1 MTPNTPDTRIPTD
14 FQVFVLTPPRHPAST
29 MAIAALRA
37 GGVPLLDLDHGA
49 WKEGCAALAVLASH
63 AEGAP
68 YGVRVAWEDVEA
80 VSGSLPGQLPCLV
93 LGGMQDTHDGVFLEQ
108 ALSICRLLAVRIYL
122 ECWTM
127 HAARL
132 GEACGFDG
140 VVLKGS
146 EAPGETGTTTSYI
159 LAQQAHRS
167 LHIPF
172 VIQGGVGLGS
182 VQALALCG
190 ACGVVAGEMLWGLA
204 EAPLVSVDRT
214 RWLHA
219 DGSESR
225 WFGHGSTGFRL
236 DARLA
241 HGVLEEA
248 TWRESQGSDV
258 RQFLRAALREH
269 DGPLPL
275 GQDVAFCGA
284 ISRRFGRIGPAV
296 AALKAAAQTR
306 VPSPFGPGQGVAVSH
321 GTRYPIAQGPMTR
334 VSDTAA
340 FAKAVADNGALPFL
354 ALALLREAEVRR
366 LLEETRAL
374 LGERPWGVGILGFVP
389 AALRQEQLAAIRACG
404 VPWALIAGG
413 RPSQASILEQ
423 EGIPT
428 YLHVP
433 SPGLLAQFI
442 RQGARRF
449 VVEGRE
455 CGGHVGPRSSFVLWQ
470 SAVDVL
476 LEAALEDYSTVHLL
490 LAGGI
495 HDALSAAMAGAITAP
510 LVARGVRVGV
520 LMGTAYLFT
529 EEAVSCGAITASFQ
543 QQALSCDSTVLLE
556 SGPGH
561 ATRAVATPFATEF
574 MAAKQALLKQGKSTE
589 EVRLALEELN
599 VGRLRLAAKGI
610 RRGLA
615 LPDGSP
621 SYVVVS
627 PEESLASGMFM
638 IGDVA
643 TLRHTVGTLAAL
655 HEDVSEGSV
664 RLTSAPNRTVRR
676 RDNHVDEDV
685 AVVGMAGMLPQ
696 AEDLHVFWQNI
707 MHRRDCITEV
717 PSARWDP
724 ALFYDADPKS
734 PDKTYSKWGGFLR
747 DVVFDPTA
755 YGLTPASITS
765 IEPTFLI
772 ALEVAR
778 LALDDAGWQAYSFPK
793 ARTAAIFGLGGM
805 HDLGMDYVFRTLLAH
820 YLAQVSE
827 VSDEV
832 RQRIQQ
838 ALLARLPAWTE
849 DSFPGILGN
858 VAAGR
863 IANRLDL
870 GGTNFTVDAACG
882 SSLAALL
889 TGVQQLRL
897 GMCEVALVGAMD
909 GTSNATGFVSF
920 GRTHALSPRGRCR
933 SFDDSADGIAISDG
947 VAAVVLK
954 RLKDAERDGD
964 RIYGV
969 IRGIAAS
976 SDGRQR
982 SLTAP
987 ALSGQETVLQRAY
1000 EDAGL
1005 SPSSIELL
1013 EAHGT
1018 GTKLGDR
1025 VEVTALKAVFE
1036 RHAAMQQACAL
1047 GSVKSMIGHTKV
1059 AAGLAGLIKCLLAL
1073 QHKVLPAT
1081 LHVERP
1087 NTFVDFKNSPFYV
1100 NAEHRPWLRPLDG
1113 EPRRAAVS
1121 AFGFGGTNFHAIV
1134 EEYRREYRS
1143 GLTPNWV
1150 PLGGEPFVFTASDQQ
1165 ALHHNLLAFQEA
1177 LADRQ
1182 DVALTTVAHALWT
1195 EGVNGAP
1202 VQEGAWRLAFMAA
1215 STVELRERLGQ
1226 AIAALDGSQGVES
1239 AIAMGCATTARI
1251 AFLYPGQGA
1260 QRPHMLRDLLLGSP
1274 VAREMVEEAEAVAAG
1289 RLGQRLG
1296 RFMYPIAA
1304 FDDQERAAQK
1314 AALDRTEVA
1323 QPALAAVE
1331 MAATALLA
1339 QFGVVPT
1346 MAAGHSFGELSALC
1360 AAGAFS
1366 RRTLFELAVVRGE
1379 AAARHVARCGGGMLA
1394 VLGAEDQVRSLLASH
1409 DALASQLHVANIN
1422 GPSQVVLGG
1431 EVGLLQQAAAFLA
1444 EHGLRSKL
1452 LPVNGMFH
1460 VPEMAEVGAALIA
1473 ALQGMASH
1481 GMRLPVYSNTTA
1493 RRYPADAEGMA
1504 DLLRRHV
1511 AEPVRFGQ
1519 MIRQMAADG
1528 AEVFVEVGP
1537 GQTLSNL
1544 VRTNLGERA
1553 AVLSLEGHAE
1563 APWIALGNMLCSLYA
1578 RYGVAVD
1585 FDAWFAHRGVPQ
1597 VSLAAALQ
1605 GPMPPQHPSLCYR
1618 LNPGWAR
1625 RLDEPDEAVAPRPLP
1640 HGARDAQEQRSMPH
1654 AAPAEHKSPSSS
1666 SAAGRQSGAGPGR
1679 DARDAV
1685 SKHPAS
1691 NHRERVGVKAMS
1703 ELKKEQSG
1711 SIWELVQSNLWQ
1723 LLDLQRGQ
1731 QRTLERFLDLQLEM
1745 LRAASGGV
1753 ITAEELSA
1761 TEALAAAAAPAPR
1774 PAPAVAPSHVTELVA
1789 RRKAAAG
1796 QVGPAPQ
1803 VVGLR
1808 PQAEPEATPPAVS
1821 TPREEKRAE
1830 PLRASVPQAAVS
1842 QQADDSV
1849 EAFQD
1854 HLLAAVSKRT
1864 GYPKEMLGLDRN
1876 MEADLGIDSIKKI
1889 EIFSELREHH
1899 AVLRVEDEERTLEE
1913 LSGLRTLGSIID
1925 WYRHNLEK
1933 KNHLTSQQQLRTS
1946 T

>member
-1 MTPNTPDTRIPTD
+1 MTTRTPSTGNLDN
-14 FQVFVLTPPRHPAST
+14 FQVFVLTPPRHPSST
-29 MAIAALRA
+29 MAIATLRA
-37 GGVPLLDLDHGA
+37 GGLPLIDLDYGA
-49 WKEGCAALAVLASH
+49 WKEGCAALAVVASH
-63 AEGAP
+63 ADGSP
-68 YGVRVAWEDVEA
+68 YGIRMAWDDLEVVA
-80 VSGSLPGQLPCLV
+80 SLLPGQIPYLV
-93 LGGMQDTHDGVFLEQ
+93 LCGMDVHDSAFLEQ
-108 ALSICRLLAVRIYL
+108 ALQACRRLAVRVYL
-122 ECWTM
+122 EGWTM
-127 HAARL
+127 PMAQLA
-132 GEACGFDG
+132 EAGGFDG

-146 EAPGETGTTTSYI
+146 EAAGETGVTTAFI
-159 LAQQAHRS
+159 LAQQAQRS
-167 LHIPF
+167 LHIPY

-190 ACGVVAGEMLWGLA
+190 ASGAVASEMLWALA
-204 EAPLVSVDRT
+204 EAPRLSDDSSH
-214 RWLHA
+214 WLHA

-225 WFGHGSTGFRL
+225 WFGHGNKGFRL

-258 RQFLRAALREH
+258 SQFLRAALREH

-284 ISRRFGRIGPAV
+284 ASRRFGRMGPAV
-296 AALKAAAQTR
+296 AALRAAAQTR
-306 VPSPFGPGQGVAVSH
+306 TKSPFGPGQGVASSH
-321 GTRYPIAQGPMTR
+321 RTRYPIVQGPMTR

-340 FAKAVADNGALPFL
+340 FAKVVADNGALPFL
-354 ALALLREAEVRR
+354 ALALLREAEVRK
-366 LLEETRAL
+366 LLEETKAL
-374 LGERPWGVGILGFVP
+374 LGDRPWGVGILGFVP

-413 RPSQASILEQ
+413 RPSQAATLEQ

-433 SPGLLAQFI
+433 SPGLLAQFL

-476 LEAALEDYSTVHLL
+476 LEAALEDYGTVHLL

-495 HDALSAAMAGAITAP
+495 HDALSAAMAGTIVAP
-510 LVARGVRVGV
+510 LVERGVRVGV

-529 EEAVSCGAITASFQ
+529 EEAVACGAITPSFQ
-543 QQALSCDSTVLLE
+543 HQALSCDSTVLLE

-561 ATRAVATPFATEF
+561 ATRAVATPFAKEF
-574 MAAKQALLKQGKSTE
+574 MEAKRALLKQGKSAE

-610 RRGLA
+610 RRGPA

-621 SYVVVS
+621 TYETVS
-627 PEESLASGMFM
+627 PEESFSSGMFM

-643 TLRHTVGTLAAL
+643 TLRHGMTTMAVL
-655 HEDVSEGSV
+655 HEEVSEGSV
-664 RLTSAPNRTVRR
+664 RLTTMPVQTARR
-676 RDNHVDEDV
+676 RSNHVDEDV
-685 AVVGMAGMLPQ
+685 AVVGMAGMFPQ
-696 AEDLHVFWQNI
+696 AEDLRAFWHNI

-717 PSARWDP
+717 PPARWDP
-724 ALFYDADPKS
+724 RLFYDPDPKS
-734 PDKTYSKWGGFLR
+734 PDKTYSKWGGFLK
-747 DVVFDPTA
+747 DIVFDPTR
-755 YGLTPASITS
+755 YGLTPASIPS

-778 LALDDAGWQAYSFPK
+778 LALDDAGWQTYSFPK

-827 VSDEV
+827 VSDEI
-832 RQRIQQ
+832 RQRIQR

-897 GMCEVALVGAMD
+897 GMCDVALVGAMD

-954 RLKDAERDGD
+954 RLGDAERDGD

-1005 SPSSIELL
+1005 SPAGIELL

-1036 RHAAMQQACAL
+1036 RSGPIPQGCAL

-1081 LHVERP
+1081 LHVENP
-1087 NTFVDFKNSPFYV
+1087 NSFVDFKQSPFYV
-1100 NAEHRPWLRPLDG
+1100 NAEHRPWLRSPNG

-1121 AFGFGGTNFHAIV
+1121 AFGFGGTNFHTIV
-1134 EEYRREYRS
+1134 EEYRREYRT
-1143 GLTPNWV
+1143 GLMPDWF
-1150 PLGGEPFVFTASDQQ
+1150 PRDGEPFIFIASDQQ
-1165 ALHHNLLAFQEA
+1165 TLRHNLMAFQRA
-1177 LADRQ
+1177 LGNRQ
-1182 DVALTTVAHALWT
+1182 DIELATVSHALWA

-1202 VQEGAWRLAFMAA
+1202 GQDGAWRLAFMAA
-1215 STVELRERLGQ
+1215 SMAQVHERLH
-1226 AIAALDGSQGVES
+1226 AALEALEGKQQRDPSIVL
-1239 AIAMGCATTARI
+1239 GCGAPAKI

-1260 QRPHMLRDLLLGSP
+1260 QRINMLRDVLLGSP
-1274 VAREMVEEAEAVAAG
+1274 IMREMMEEADAVVAD

-1296 RFMYPIAA
+1296 RIVYPIAA

-1314 AALDRTEVA
+1314 ANLDRTEAA

-1339 QFGVVPT
+1339 QFGVVPS

-1366 RRTLFELAVVRGE
+1366 RRALFELAMVRGE
-1379 AAARHVARCGGGMLA
+1379 ASASHVARHGGGMLA
-1394 VLGAEDQVRSLLASH
+1394 ILGPEDQVRSLLASR
-1409 DALASQLHVANIN
+1409 DELGGRLHVANIN
-1422 GPSQVVLGG
+1422 SPTQVVLAG
-1431 EVGLLQQAAAFLA
+1431 EIALLQEAAAFLA

-1460 VPEMAEVGAALIA
+1460 VPAMAEVGARLADALK
-1473 ALQGMASH
+1473 ALTCQGV
-1481 GMRLPVYSNTTA
+1481 RLPVYSNTTA
-1493 RRYPADAEGMA
+1493 RRYPADAEGEME
-1504 DLLRRHV
+1504 LLRRHV

-1528 AEVFVEVGP
+1528 AGLFVEVGP
-1537 GQTLSNL
+1537 GQALSNL
-1544 VRTNLGERA
+1544 VRANLGNRA
-1553 AVLSLEGHAE
+1553 AVLSLEGQGGSS
-1563 APWIALGNMLCSLYA
+1563 WYSLGTMLCRLYA
-1578 RYGVAVD
+1578 EHGVAVD
-1585 FDAWFAHRGVPQ
+1585 FDAWFSQRGIPQ
-1597 VSLAAALQ
+1597 VSLSVALE
-1605 GPMPPQHPSLCYR
+1605 GTPPPQHPSLCYR

-1625 RLDEPDEAVAPRPLP
+1625 RLDEPDAAATAMAPPLPGASSRRGNERPSATRMDQHEQMMLVPPSSQRLESGSARREAVG
-1640 HGARDAQEQRSMPH
+1640 HQGTSHQEP
-1654 AAPAEHKSPSSS
+1654 
-1666 SAAGRQSGAGPGR
+1666 
-1679 DARDAV
+1679 
-1685 SKHPAS
+1685 
-1691 NHRERVGVKAMS
+1691 VGVKAMS
-1703 ELKKEQSG
+1703 EPKKEQSG
-1711 SIWELVQSNLWQ
+1711 GMWELVQSNLWQ
-1723 LLDLQRGQ
+1723 LLDLQRSQ

-1745 LRAASGGV
+1745 LRNAGGGSV
-1753 ITAEELSA
+1753 SAEALSA
-1761 TEALAAAAAPAPR
+1761 TEALAAAAAPSASR
-1774 PAPAVAPSHVTELVA
+1774 PAPAVAPAHVTELMA
-1789 RRKAAAG
+1789 RRRAATG
-1796 QVGPAPQ
+1796 QVSPAPQ
-1803 VVGLR
+1803 VVGLHS
-1808 PQAEPEATPPAVS
+1808 QAAEPLQSAPQATPPTPA
-1821 TPREEKRAE
+1821 PREERR
-1830 PLRASVPQAAVS
+1830 PDVLRGSATPAAG
-1842 QQADDSV
+1842 QQANNDSV
-1849 EAFQD
+1849 EAFQE
-1854 HLLAAVSKRT
+1854 HLLAAVSRRT

-1933 KNHLTSQQQLRTS
+1933 KNQLTA
-1946 T
+1946 

>member
-1 MTPNTPDTRIPTD
+1 MTATAPSSKQPED
-14 FQVFVLTPPRHPAST
+14 FLIFALTPPRHPAAT

-37 GGVPLLDLDHGA
+37 GGVPLIDLDYGA
-49 WKEGCAALAVLASH
+49 WKEGCAALAVLSGH
-63 AEGAP
+63 ADGSS
-68 YGVRVAWEDVEA
+68 YGIRMAWEDLEA
-80 VSGSLPGQLPCLV
+80 VADTVPGPLPFMLLCGV
-93 LGGMQDTHDGVFLEQ
+93 QDVHDRGFLEQ
-108 ALSICRLLAVRIYL
+108 ALPACRRLASRVYL
-122 ECWTM
+122 ECWSL
-127 HAARL
+127 HAAQQA
-132 GEACGFDG
+132 ESCGFDG

-146 EAPGETGTTTSYI
+146 EAPGETGMTTAFM
-159 LAQQAHRS
+159 LAQQAHGA

-172 VIQGGVGLGS
+172 VMHGGVGLGS
-182 VQALALCG
+182 VQALAWCG
-190 ACGVVAGEMLWGLA
+190 ASGAVAGEILWGLA
-204 EAPLVSVDRT
+204 EAPLLSADRN

-225 WFGHGSTGFRL
+225 WFGHGDTGMRL
-236 DARLA
+236 DARMA

-248 TWRESQGSDV
+248 AWRESQGNDV

-275 GQDVAFCGA
+275 GQDVACCGA
-284 ISRRFGRIGPAV
+284 ISRRFGRIGPAI
-296 AALKAAAQTR
+296 AALKTSALARTK
-306 VPSPFGPGQGVAVSH
+306 SPFGPGEGVARSH
-321 GTRYPIAQGPMTR
+321 GTRYPIVQGPMTR
-334 VSDTAA
+334 VSDTPA

-354 ALALLREAEVRR
+354 ALALLREAEVSR
-366 LLEETRAL
+366 LLEETKAL

-413 RPSQASILEQ
+413 RPSQAAALEQ
-423 EGIPT
+423 DGIPT
-428 YLHVP
+428 YLHAP

-449 VVEGRE
+449 VLEGRE
-455 CGGHVGPRSSFVLWQ
+455 CGGHVGPRSSFILWQ

-476 LEAALEDYSTVHLL
+476 LEAALEDYSAVHLL

-495 HDALSAAMAGAITAP
+495 HDALSAAMAGAIVAP
-510 LVARGVRVGV
+510 LVARGVHVGV

-529 EEAVSCGAITASFQ
+529 EEAVACGAITPLFQ
-543 QQALSCDSTVLLE
+543 QQALSCENTVLLE

-574 MAAKQALLKQGKSTE
+574 LDTKHALLKQGKSAE
-589 EVRLALEELN
+589 EVRLSLEELN

-610 RRGLA
+610 RRGLV

-621 SYVVVS
+621 TYVAV
-627 PEESLASGMFM
+627 PQEESLASGLFM

-643 TLRHTVGTLAAL
+643 ILRHGVSSMAAL
-655 HEDVSEGSV
+655 HEDVSVGSV
-664 RLTSAPNRTVRR
+664 RLTSLPTQTIPRR
-676 RDNHVDEDV
+676 ANHVDEDV

-696 AEDLHVFWQNI
+696 AENLRAFWQNI
-707 MHRRDCITEV
+707 IQRRDCITEV
-717 PSARWDP
+717 PQARWDP
-724 ALFYDADPKS
+724 KLFYDPDPKS
-734 PDKTYSKWGGFLR
+734 PDKTYSKWGGFLK
-747 DVVFDPTA
+747 DIVFDPTA

-772 ALEVAR
+772 GLEVAR
-778 LALDDAGWQAYSFPK
+778 LALDDAGWQAYAFPK
-793 ARTAAIFGLGGM
+793 ERTAAIFGLGGM

-820 YLAQVSE
+820 YLAQVSDI
-827 VSDEV
+827 SDEV
-832 RQRIQQ
+832 RQSIQQ
-838 ALLARLPAWTE
+838 AVLARLPVWTE

-889 TGVQQLRL
+889 MGIQQLRL
-897 GMCEVALVGAMD
+897 GVCDAALVGAMD

-920 GRTHALSPRGRCR
+920 GRTHALSVRGRCR

-987 ALSGQETVLQRAY
+987 ALSGQEVVLQRAY
-1000 EDAGL
+1000 EDAGI
-1005 SPSSIELL
+1005 SPAGIELL

-1025 VEVTALKAVFE
+1025 VEVTALKNVFE
-1036 RHAAMQQACAL
+1036 RCAPPQQGCAL

-1073 QHKVLPAT
+1073 QHKILPAT
-1081 LHVERP
+1081 LHVEKP
-1087 NTFVDFKNSPFYV
+1087 NTSVDFRHSPFYV
-1100 NAEHRPWLRPLDG
+1100 NAEHRPWLRPLNG

-1121 AFGFGGTNFHAIV
+1121 AFGFGGTNFHTIV

-1143 GLTPNWV
+1143 GMMTNWF
-1150 PLGGEPFVFTASDQQ
+1150 PFDGEPFVFAAIDQQ
-1165 ALHHNLLAFQEA
+1165 ALRHSLTSFREA

-1182 DVALTTVAHALWT
+1182 DVALGTLAQALWA
-1195 EGVNGAP
+1195 EGINGASG
-1202 VQEGAWRLAFMAA
+1202 QASTWRLAFMATSPA
-1215 STVELRERLGQ
+1215 QLRDRLDQ
-1226 AIAALDGSQGVES
+1226 ALAVLDGGKQPDSS
-1239 AIAMGCATTARI
+1239 MALGCAMAAKV

-1274 VAREMVEEAEAVAAG
+1274 VMREVVEEAEAVVG
-1289 RLGQRLG
+1289 TRLGQRLG
-1296 RFMYPIAA
+1296 RAIYPIAA

-1323 QPALAAVE
+1323 QPALAAVT

-1339 QFGVVPT
+1339 QFGVVPA

-1360 AAGAFS
+1360 AAGAFP
-1366 RRTLFELAVVRGE
+1366 RRALFELAMVRAE
-1379 AAARHVARCGGGMLA
+1379 MSARLVARHGGGMLA
-1394 VLGAEDQVRSLLASH
+1394 VLGPEDQVRGLLASQ
-1409 DALASQLHVANIN
+1409 DALWGQLHVANIN
-1422 GPSQVVLGG
+1422 SPAQVVLGG
-1431 EVGLLQQAAAFLA
+1431 ETVLLQQAAAFFA

-1460 VPEMAEVGAALIA
+1460 VPVMAEVGTALVTA
-1473 ALQGMASH
+1473 MQGMTSH

-1493 RRYPADAEGMA
+1493 RRYPGDVEGMKE
-1504 DLLRRHV
+1504 LLRRHV

-1528 AEVFVEVGP
+1528 AEVFIEVGP
-1537 GQTLSNL
+1537 GQALSNL
-1544 VRTNLGERA
+1544 VRANLGDQA
-1553 AVLSLEGHAE
+1553 AVFSLEGQGE
-1563 APWIALGNMLCSLYA
+1563 SPWVSLGTMLCNLYA
-1578 RYGVAVD
+1578 RHGVAVD
-1585 FDAWFAHRGVPQ
+1585 FDAWFAQRGVPQ
-1597 VSLAAALQ
+1597 VSLPVALQ
-1605 GPMPPQHPSLCYR
+1605 GALPPQHPSLCYR

-1625 RLDEPDEAVAPRPLP
+1625 RLDEPEATASQPLEQDASGPAGGRASASVSPAQPKPLP
-1640 HGARDAQEQRSMPH
+1640 QPAAGQHHDADAGRAAVMRPPGSHHQEQ
-1654 AAPAEHKSPSSS
+1654 
-1666 SAAGRQSGAGPGR
+1666 
-1679 DARDAV
+1679 
-1685 SKHPAS
+1685 
-1691 NHRERVGVKAMS
+1691 VGVKAMS
-1703 ELKKEQSG
+1703 EPKKEQSG
-1711 SIWELVQSNLWQ
+1711 SMWELVQSNLWQ
-1723 LLDLQRGQ
+1723 LLELQRGQ

-1745 LRAASGGV
+1745 LRAASGGAV
-1753 ITAEELSA
+1753 TAEELSA
-1761 TEALAAAAAPAPR
+1761 TEALAAAAPAAR
-1774 PAPAVAPSHVTELVA
+1774 PAPAVTPIHVTALMA

-1796 QVGPAPQ
+1796 QVSPAPQ

-1808 PQAEPEATPPAVS
+1808 PQAEPQAGPPAAAPPREAA
-1821 TPREEKRAE
+1821 PREEWRAKA
-1830 PLRASVPQAAVS
+1830 PHDVAAPDASQPT
-1842 QQADDSV
+1842 DDSV
-1849 EAFQD
+1849 ETFQD

-1889 EIFSELREHH
+1889 EVFSELREHH

-1913 LSGLRTLGSIID
+1913 LSSLRTLGSIVD
-1925 WYRHNLEK
+1925 WYRRNLEK
-1933 KNHLTSQQQLRTS
+1933 KNHLTPQQRSRSFT
-1946 T
+1946 